1 MAIKYLKKASKTPTT
16 DDHKTRETVQNILDD
31 IGMDIEEFDKIC
43 DRFTNKSIFET
54 NEQGEILKDENKRPL
69 KIFTDY

>member
-1 MAIKYLKKASKTPTT
+1 MYPFEYLDKSL
-16 DDHKTRETVQNILDD
+16 ENILDD